1 MLRYESRYDIG
12 KTVTKMAEK
21 NIKKLKKCID
31 NNVTAQYNKKAT
43 TDKKLQQSE
52 STLKIKQCKE

>member
-21 NIKKLKKCID
+21 NIKKIKKM
-31 NNVTAQYNKKAT
+31 Y
-43 TDKKLQQSE
+43 
-52 STLKIKQCKE
+52 